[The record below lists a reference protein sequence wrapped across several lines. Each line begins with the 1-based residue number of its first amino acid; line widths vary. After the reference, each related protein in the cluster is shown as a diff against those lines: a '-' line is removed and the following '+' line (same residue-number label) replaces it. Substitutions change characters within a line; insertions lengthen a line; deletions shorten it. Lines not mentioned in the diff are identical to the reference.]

1 MQKQNETDTVSI
13 DQSKWAFINDSNTG
27 EIQLYSQQDPNT
39 SICTTEVPPRLGHK
53 RTSARHVTIY
63 HILTTL
69 PFLNLV
75 GISVGTSLKTIFKFA
90 AQSDF

>member
-1 MQKQNETDTVSI
+1 MKQILYLS
-13 DQSKWAFINDSNTG
+13 SKLKGALINNSNSG

-53 RTSARHVTIY
+53 RTSARHITIY

-69 PFLNLV
+69 PFLSLV
-75 GISVGTSLKTIFKFA
+75 GISAGTSLKTIFKFG